1 MPAQHHHSPANTI
14 NVRVPAL
21 QTAAAVLDVLDAVLA
36 APAQQQEQQPPCSTM
51 GFCLVRPPGHHVKAS
66 RPMGF
71 GLINFIAVA
80 ARYALQQPAINK
92 VGAGLAELSCN

>member
-1 MPAQHHHSPANTI
+1 MLAP
-14 NVRVPAL
+14 VL

-36 APAQQQEQQPPCSTM
+36 DPTQQQQQQPRSTM

-71 GLINFIAVA
+71 GLVNFIAVA
-80 ARYALQQPAINK
+80 ARYALQQPGINK
-92 VGAGLAELSCN
+92 VAQLPGWLAGRQR